1 MNEGHPLFWYR
12 CFIMEDRGYLV
23 AHPTLVDPK
32 GHAPLEQQHI
42 THKVF
47 FGQSWSALRC
57 GSLKRVK

>member
-1 MNEGHPLFWYR
+1 
-12 CFIMEDRGYLV
+12 MEDRGYLV

-47 FGQSWSALRC
+47 LGQEGQFHSVTAWGVLSDVCLLSC
-57 GSLKRVK
+57 GLVRSPW